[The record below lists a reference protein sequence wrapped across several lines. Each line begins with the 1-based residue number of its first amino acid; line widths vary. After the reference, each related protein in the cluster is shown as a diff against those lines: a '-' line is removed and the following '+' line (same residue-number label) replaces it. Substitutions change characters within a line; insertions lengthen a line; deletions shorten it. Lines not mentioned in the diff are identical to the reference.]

1 MKLVKLCLL
10 SLTVLFG
17 ASANAQ
23 TADEIIAKHI
33 EATGGKE
40 KLGAITSVRMEN
52 TMRIQDNDAPN
63 TIVIV
68 NGKGYRTESEFNG
81 QKMVQV
87 YTDKGGWAI
96 NPFAGGSGPEAM
108 PEDQYKSGAGQ
119 LYIVPLLSYASRGD
133 KAELLGQEKVGNVN
147 AYKIKVTGKDNVAVT
162 YFIDPS
168 TYYIV
173 QTIRPAQMQGQSV
186 DVTTTYS
193 DYKKTDY
200 GWVTPQTM
208 EINFGGQFSM
218 TAKMNKVEVNTP
230 VDATVFEMKK

>member
-96 NPFAGGSGPEAM
+96 NPFGGSEEPAAM

-119 LYIVPLLSYASRGD
+119 LYIVPFLNYAARGE
-133 KAELLGQEKVGNVN
+133 KVELLGQEKVGSVN
-147 AYKIKVTGKDNVAVT
+147 AYKLKVTGKDNVPTT

-173 QTIRPAQMQGQSV
+173 QAIRPAQAQGQSI
-186 DVTTTYS
+186 DITTTYS
-193 DYKKTDY
+193 DFKKTDY
-200 GWVTPQTM
+200 GWVLPQTM
-208 EINFGGQFSM
+208 EINYGGQFAM
-218 TAKMNKVEVNTP
+218 TAKTNKVEVNTP
-230 VDATVFEMKK
+230 VNASVFEMKK